1 MNKNISEMI
10 TSLRHTLNEVTNKLA
25 DNTQPTEIQESSA
38 QLLIA
43 LKSLLDHYAEGI
55 TKMTTVITETA
66 QPEKTLRSQVEQL
79 AEELGDNIKG
89 FRTKLNPRLV
99 NKGVGQLPPNVG
111 QIIRAVIDYTEESTL
126 KNIQYL
132 GTKSELDTAKVK
144 ITDKLEA
151 MMKAGDPYTKLEDAK
166 VLLAEYKNL
175 RDQAAALHLKMLENQ
190 SFQDLT
196 GQALQLLIW
205 LVNSVENNLK
215 RIAEENQLKVP
226 EKKEGPKEVLLDSQS
241 AIDDLLG

>member
-1 MNKNISEMI
+1 MDKNISEMI
-10 TSLRHTLNEVTNKLA
+10 TSMRHTLSEVTNNLA
-25 DNTQPTEIQESSA
+25 ENTQLSEFQESSA
-38 QLLIA
+38 QLITA
-43 LKSLLDHYAEGI
+43 LKSMLDHYAEGI
-55 TKMTTVITETA
+55 TKMTTVITEPG
-66 QPEKTLRSQVEQL
+66 QPEKNLRTQVEQL

-99 NKGVGQLPPNVG
+99 NKSVGQLPPNVG

-132 GTKSELDTAKVK
+132 GTKKDLDLAKIQV
-144 ITDKLEA
+144 TDKLEA
-151 MMKAGDPYTKLEDAK
+151 IVNGGDPYAAK
-166 VLLAEYKNL
+166 SDLAALVSEYKTL
-175 RDQAAALHLKMLENQ
+175 KEQSTALHMKMLENQ

-215 RIAEENQLKVP
+215 RIAEENKIKVP
-226 EKKEGPKEVLLDSQS
+226 DKQEGPTAVLLDSQS

>member
-1 MNKNISEMI
+1 MNKNIAEMI
-10 TSLRHTLNEVTNKLA
+10 TSMRHTLNEVTNKLA
-25 DNTQPTEIQESSA
+25 ESGQPVEIQESSA
-38 QLLIA
+38 QLLTA
-43 LKSLLDHYAEGI
+43 LKSLMDHYAEGI
-55 TKMTTVITETA
+55 IKMTSVIAEPG
-66 QPEKTLRSQVEQL
+66 QPEKTLRTQVEQL
-79 AEELGDNIKG
+79 AEELGDNIKS

-132 GTKSELDTAKVK
+132 GIKSELDAAAVKV
-144 ITDKLEA
+144 TNQLEA
-151 MMKAGDPYTKLEDAK
+151 IAKSGDAYTKLEESK
-166 VLLAEYKNL
+166 VLLTEYKNL
-175 RDQAAALHLKMLENQ
+175 REQAAALHLKMLENQ

-215 RIAEENQLKVP
+215 RIAEENKLKMP
-226 EKKEGPKEVLLDSQS
+226 EQKEGPTEVRFDSQS